1 MNKYEK
7 KIIKLKKK
15 QNKLIKKDVSNFY
28 SHKYIYYE
36 LLINLYE
43 NLDRVKKVGDSNE

>member
-15 QNKLIKKDVSNFY
+15 QNKLIKKRCIKF
-28 SHKYIYYE
+28 
-36 LLINLYE
+36 LFP
-43 NLDRVKKVGDSNE
+43 